1 MIDISHAQKRNIGF
15 EYIIDQLT
23 PSSPYGAALVK
34 RIKIYAP
41 SERERLEA
49 DLDNVERAV
58 EAVREFP
65 KRFSMLRRHMAALKD
80 IRRSVETLDRL
91 ELSDVELFELKRYLL
106 QLELIAPEFK
116 EINRHARFHDIII
129 EPLTCA
135 LNILDPD
142 GGRIAAFHISG
153 GLSEKLASIRAEKRR
168 IEDAIRAETK
178 VEAREA
184 LRLKR
189 TEIVAREDGEED
201 RLRRELCEK
210 LAVYKRP
217 ILESMD
223 NMARFDFTLARAALA
238 LRLNA
243 KRPVITEG
251 KMRLDGMINPQ
262 TAESLKA
269 RGSSFAPI
277 SIALERGAAVVTGA
291 NMGGKSVALKTIALN
306 VFCAHCALFV
316 FAENAELPLFDA
328 MHLISEDLE
337 DDSRGL
343 SSFGAEIVR
352 FNEALED
359 IKGKGLSL
367 LLLDEFARGT
377 NPEEGAMIVK
387 GIVGY
392 LGKMNAISVLTTH
405 YDNVANHAA
414 AHYRVVGLKG
424 VDMDRL
430 KAEIGPS
437 GKGGVEIIER
447 HMNYGLFLV
456 EDSSG
461 APRDAL
467 NICRLLGMDGAVME
481 AITGKTRNP

>member
-1 MIDISHAQKRNIGF
+1 MIDISHAQRRNIGF
-15 EYIIDQLT
+15 QYIIDLLT
-23 PSSPYGAALVK
+23 PSSPYGEALVK

-41 SERERLEA
+41 SEKEKLEA

-58 EAVREFP
+58 EAIKEFP

-80 IRRSVETLDRL
+80 IRRSVEMLDRL
-91 ELSDVELFELKRYLL
+91 ELGDVELFELKRYLL
-106 QLELIAPEFK
+106 ELELIAPEFK
-116 EINRHARFHDIII
+116 EIDRHARFHDIII

-135 LNILDPD
+135 LDILDPD

-153 GLSEKLASIRAEKRR
+153 GLSEKLASIRAQKRK
-168 IEDAIRAETK
+168 IEDAIRAETE

-189 TEIVAREDGEED
+189 TGIVAQEDMEEGRIRRGLCGE
-201 RLRRELCEK
+201 

-223 NMARFDFTLARAALA
+223 NMARLDFTLARAALA

-243 KRPVITEG
+243 RRPVITQG
-251 KMRLDGMINPQ
+251 KMRLNGMINPQ
-262 TAESLKA
+262 AAESLRA
-269 RGSSFAPI
+269 RGSGFAPI
-277 SIALERGAAVVTGA
+277 SIALERGAAVITGA

-306 VFCAHCALFV
+306 VLCAHCAMFV
-316 FAENAELPLFDA
+316 FAEGAELPLFDA

-337 DDSRGL
+337 DTSRGL

-377 NPEEGAMIVK
+377 NPDEGAMIVK
-387 GIVGY
+387 GIVKY

-405 YDNVANHAA
+405 YDNVANYAA
-414 AHYRVVGLKG
+414 AHYRVAGLKG

-430 KAEIGPS
+430 KAEIGS
-437 GKGGVEIIER
+437 TGKGGVAIIER

-456 EDSSG
+456 EDSFG

-481 AITGKTRNP
+481 AITGGNTNL

>member
-1 MIDISHAQKRNIGF
+1 MIDISHAQRQNIGF
-15 EYIIDQLT
+15 QYIIDLLT
-23 PSSPYGAALVK
+23 PSSPYGEALVK

-41 SERERLEA
+41 SEKEKLEA

-58 EAVREFP
+58 EAIKEFP
-65 KRFSMLRRHMAALKD
+65 KRFSMLRRYMAALKD
-80 IRRSVETLDRL
+80 IRRSVEMLDRL
-91 ELSDVELFELKRYLL
+91 ELGDVELFELKRYLL

-116 EINRHARFHDIII
+116 EINRHAHFHDITI

-135 LNILDPD
+135 LDILDPD

-153 GLSEKLASIRAEKRR
+153 GLSEKLASIRAEKRK
-168 IEDAIRAETK
+168 IEDAIRLEAE

-189 TEIVAREDGEED
+189 TGIVAKEDMEED
-201 RLRRELCEK
+201 RIRRGLCQK
-210 LAVYKRP
+210 LAVYKRS
-217 ILESMD
+217 ILESME
-223 NMARFDFTLARAALA
+223 NMARLDYTLARAALA

-243 KRPVITEG
+243 RRPIITGGE
-251 KMRLDGMINPQ
+251 MRLNGMINPQ

-269 RGSSFAPI
+269 RGSGFAPI
-277 SIALERGAAVVTGA
+277 SIALERGAAVITGA

-306 VFCAHCALFV
+306 VLCAHCAMFV
-316 FAENAELPLFDA
+316 FAKSAELPLFDA

-337 DDSRGL
+337 DTSRGL

-377 NPEEGAMIVK
+377 NPGEGAMIVK
-387 GIVGY
+387 GIVKY

-405 YDNVANHAA
+405 YDNVANCAA
-414 AHYRVVGLKG
+414 AHYRVVGLNG

-430 KAEIGPS
+430 KAEIGLS
-437 GKGGVEIIER
+437 GKGGVGIIER

-481 AITGKTRNP
+481 AITGMTRNP